1 MKITTHL
8 RVEQINKISLIYGQM
23 WLNGKYTRMYGE
35 TVDLNVLPS
44 IDYLN
49 IVF

>member
-1 MKITTHL
+1 MKITTHP
-8 RVEQINKISLIYGQM
+8 EKNNKISLIYGQM

-35 TVDLNVLPS
+35 TVDLKVLHS
-44 IDYLN
+44 IDYLK